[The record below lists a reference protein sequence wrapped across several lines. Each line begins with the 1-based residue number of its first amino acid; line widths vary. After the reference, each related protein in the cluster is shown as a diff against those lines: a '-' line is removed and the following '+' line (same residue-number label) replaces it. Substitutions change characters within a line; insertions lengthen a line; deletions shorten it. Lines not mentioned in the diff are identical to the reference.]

1 MSNESF
7 HVAIIGGLCLAQ
19 GLSKAGVSTA
29 KNRCFARSTITNW
42 KWSNTALRRFALRCE
57 RLNRRLRTK
66 PSHLRFVRRC
76 SGSSML
82 SAFPNFGD
90 N

>member
-29 KNRCFARSTITNW
+29 KGRHRHVENVDLARSD
-42 KWSNTALRRFALRCE
+42 LL
-57 RLNRRLRTK
+57 
-66 PSHLRFVRRC
+66 
-76 SGSSML
+76 
-82 SAFPNFGD
+82 
-90 N
+90 